1 MQLHQVLH
9 QILHRHCACT
19 FACGCNAI
27 TIDLELMSRVIARHV
42 YARMLRASRFRYSAV
57 DVESN
62 SAIAIMHHSLFDSLR
77 LQVINV
83 QQVKALCANNQSHEL
98 QSI

>member
-1 MQLHQVLH
+1 
-9 QILHRHCACT
+9 
-19 FACGCNAI
+19 
-27 TIDLELMSRVIARHV
+27 MSRVIARHV
-42 YARMLRASRFRYSAV
+42 YARMLRASRCRYSAV

-62 SAIAIMHHSLFDSLR
+62 SAIMHHSLFDSLR